1 MLAAAKDAMK
11 VPADAG
17 VAAADASVLIC
28 SKSAPNTASMVAGV
42 DADAGAAA
50 VFTAVTV
57 DTSTTLEVRESCG
70 G

>member
-50 VFTAVTV
+50 FTAVTV